1 MHPYRIK
8 EMGFLVLLFLL
19 MNLEISLLLYDLF
32 TVTAEISVPG
42 SLTHL
47 VTILIMMSFMGEFI
61 IGAGKNLGLSNI
73 SHQV

>member
-32 TVTAEISVPG
+32 TVTAEISGLG

-47 VTILIMMSFMGEFI
+47 ATTRIMMSFMGEFI
-61 IGAGKNLGLSNI
+61 IGGGKNLGLSNI
-73 SHQV
+73 FHQV